1 MHTTILCIVINMYP
15 GSHGDM
21 LYLDAVMSPPS
32 QVSMATQQVKQ
43 DEVDN
48 ILQEKDGKIY
58 REINAQL

>member
-1 MHTTILCIVINMYP
+1 MCH

-21 LYLDAVMSPPS
+21 LYLDAVMSPTS
-32 QVSMATQQVKQ
+32 QGSMATRVKQ

-58 REINAQL
+58 REINPQL